1 MIANKL
7 STTRFTTVV
16 LLSIAF
22 NAILLYTCTLA
33 TRTMK
38 FYFDFHTFKYSRIVS
53 RCLLFIGAYFL
64 KHHHILMI
72 HILIGI
78 KKSAEALIF
87 NQMIACC
94 QLQTHLNALGC
105 KILFGFRNGVLTKV
119 ENGCSQYCI
128 CATF

>member
-64 KHHHILMI
+64 KHHQII
-72 HILIGI
+72 DI
-78 KKSAEALIF
+78 KKAVMMTAFLNLVLKRQTQELYAKGFLNHKTYGLSA
-87 NQMIACC
+87 
-94 QLQTHLNALGC
+94 T
-105 KILFGFRNGVLTKV
+105 
-119 ENGCSQYCI
+119 
-128 CATF
+128 

>member
-64 KHHHILMI
+64 KHHRILMSTQCFE
-72 HILIGI
+72 LLLP
-78 KKSAEALIF
+78 E
-87 NQMIACC
+87 
-94 QLQTHLNALGC
+94 
-105 KILFGFRNGVLTKV
+105 
-119 ENGCSQYCI
+119 E
-128 CATF
+128 

>member
-64 KHHHILMI
+64 KHHRFFKYYELLYCHYTGLVR
-72 HILIGI
+72 
-78 KKSAEALIF
+78 SF
-87 NQMIACC
+87 NLSTLPFDHQFISVLSGLAG
-94 QLQTHLNALGC
+94 LAYVV
-105 KILFGFRNGVLTKV
+105 FRVFPV
-119 ENGCSQYCI
+119 
-128 CATF
+128 F